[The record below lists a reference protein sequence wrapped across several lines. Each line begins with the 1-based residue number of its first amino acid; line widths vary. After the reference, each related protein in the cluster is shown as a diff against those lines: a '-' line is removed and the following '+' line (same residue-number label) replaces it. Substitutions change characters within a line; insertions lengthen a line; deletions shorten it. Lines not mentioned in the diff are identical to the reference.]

1 MPYAVFAVYLLTL
14 VGITI
19 YTAKRSRNS
28 SDFILGGKQISGVS
42 LALSERATGESA
54 WLLLG
59 LTGEAYLLGLQTFWI
74 ALGCVVG
81 IIFIWFVMGE
91 RLQMERERTGALTIS
106 SLLSKKFPGSEKVI
120 GTLSAS
126 IIVFFFLFY
135 VEAQF
140 YGGGKVLYDTF
151 GLNPLW
157 GVVAGS
163 LIVVLYCM
171 IGGFITVVFTD
182 VFQAILMIITLI
194 LLPVILM
201 YIAASKDIHL
211 AQAIMKAGT
220 EFSSLTAGKEGM
232 AGFLLALSG
241 MSWALGYTGQPQL
254 LTRMMAIRDKK
265 EVTAAKWVAAG
276 WTVLAYGGALMIG
289 LLGYAFA
296 QNGVLPAQSLAKL
309 SDTKANGCELILP
322 VLINFF
328 VTPVVGGV
336 LLCGAISAM
345 MSTASSEIIVSSS
358 SVTEDIYGAFSKK
371 QMTPKQSLRFNR
383 WVTLAFGL
391 AAFIMAL
398 TVKDSVYGLVSYAWS
413 GIGSSFGPA
422 LLLLLYWKKFSRAG
436 VIASLISG
444 TAGTIIWKT
453 WLVGPSGGIS
463 ERLASF
469 VFAFL
474 MAVLFSYLFPEK
486 SEAPA
491 EARPYFI

>member
-1 MPYAVFAVYLLTL
+1 MLYLVFAVYMLALA
-14 VGITI
+14 GITI
-19 YTAKRSRNS
+19 YTAKKSKDS
-28 SDFILGGKQISGVS
+28 SDFILGGKQLPGVA

-59 LTGEAYLLGLQTFWI
+59 LTGEAYLLGLQALWI
-74 ALGCVVG
+74 ALGCVIG

-91 RLQMERERTGALTIS
+91 RLQAERERTGALTIS
-106 SLLSKKFPGSEKVI
+106 SLLANKFPGAEKVI

-151 GLNPLW
+151 GLDPLW
-157 GVVAGS
+157 GVVIGS
-163 LIVVLYCM
+163 LIVVIYCM

-182 VFQAILMIITLI
+182 VLQAILMIITLV
-194 LLPVILM
+194 LLPVMLVFL
-201 YIAASKDIHL
+201 AASKDINL
-211 AQAIMKAGT
+211 AQAIIKAGG
-220 EFSSLTAGKEGM
+220 EYGSLTAGKEGV
-232 AGFLLALSG
+232 AGFLLIISG

-254 LTRMMAIRDKK
+254 LTRMMAIRDRK
-265 EVTAAKWVAAG
+265 EVTAAKWVAAA
-276 WTVLAYGGALMIG
+276 WTVLAYGGALIIG
-289 LLGYAFA
+289 FAGYAFV
-296 QNGVLPAQSLAKL
+296 QNGVLPADAVARL
-309 SDTKANGCELILP
+309 SDAKANGCELILP

-328 VTPVVGGV
+328 VTPVIGGV

-345 MSTASSEIIVSSS
+345 MSTASSEIIVSSA
-358 SVTEDIYGAFSKK
+358 SVTEDIYGNFSKK
-371 QMTPKQSLRFNR
+371 RMAPKQALQFNR
-383 WVTLAFGL
+383 WITLAFGL

-422 LLLLLYWKKFSRAG
+422 LILLLYWKKFSRAG
-436 VIASLISG
+436 VIASLICG
-444 TAGTIIWKT
+444 AAGTIIWKT
-453 WLVGPSGGIS
+453 WLAGPSGVS

-474 MAVLFSYLFPEK
+474 MAVLFSYIYPEK
-486 SEAPA
+486 RETAA
-491 EARPYFI
+491 ATRA